1 MDLDTYFRFL
11 IALVFVLAL
20 IGLLAWLAR
29 RYGFGGGAVA
39 RGAGKSR
46 RLAIVE
52 VTALDAKRRLVL
64 VRRDDVEHLVVLGAG
79 SDLLVESGIPAPPAP
94 SAEGGASFRD
104 SLAAS
109 GGEAGA

>member
-29 RYGFGGGAVA
+29 RYGVGGGSVA

-46 RLAIVE
+46 RLGIVE
-52 VTALDAKRRLVL
+52 IAALDAKRRLVL

-79 SDLLVESGIPAPPAP
+79 KRTGLGNQI
-94 SAEGGASFRD
+94 G
-104 SLAAS
+104 
-109 GGEAGA
+109 